1 MTLQL
6 AHLLRRMRE
15 RTIFDASDLSCL
27 RDVPP
32 RLVRCRFP
40 VIRSHSST
48 DCSCTL
54 QRRRGADGAQPT
66 RLVQDFGALGTGSC
80 NDLRHCFACHGASMR
95 KSCKPESLLFRLVWL
110 ISMMVPQSF
119 YTYQIQ
125 QENAF
130 QDMVTKNAQEVRL
143 VHT

>member
-1 MTLQL
+1 
-6 AHLLRRMRE
+6 
-15 RTIFDASDLSCL
+15 
-27 RDVPP
+27 
-32 RLVRCRFP
+32 
-40 VIRSHSST
+40 
-48 DCSCTL
+48 
-54 QRRRGADGAQPT
+54 
-66 RLVQDFGALGTGSC
+66 
-80 NDLRHCFACHGASMR
+80 MR